1 MAQDKK
7 KGFKLPISL
16 RSLTEAIGVTA
27 TDSMREQLLVVLV
40 DPALDPALRLYAK
53 LALRPQV
60 ENVKV
65 VVQPYRDTRLVFPEA
80 PALVILLA
88 ADAPLTG
95 ALLAQTLRQGVPAVA
110 VTTDAA
116 QLMQVAEANNQEID
130 PSSIVS
136 TKAELA
142 GADACDD
149 LFRNLGSWVVR
160 KLPEERLSLARAL
173 PFIREP
179 LVQETIQATAVQN
192 AAISVAF
199 FLPGADLP
207 LLTVNQIKLFL
218 QIAALYGVE
227 IDNSRLKEIAVLVV
241 SGFGMRAL
249 ARKLVGLVPVFGW
262 AMRGLVGYTG
272 TLAVGKAADEY
283 CKRGGDPKELLAGF
297 KRHGATSE
305 PTTYI
310 TLE

>member
-1 MAQDKK
+1 MVQNKK
-7 KGFKLPISL
+7 KGFKLPLSL
-16 RSLTEAIGVTA
+16 RSVTDAIGGTA
-27 TDSMREQLLVVLV
+27 TDSEREQLLIVLV
-40 DPALDPALRLYAK
+40 DSALDPALRLHAK
-53 LALRPQV
+53 SALRPQAK
-60 ENVKV
+60 NVRV
-65 VVQPYRDTRLVFPEA
+65 VVQSYRDTRLIFPEETT
-80 PALVILLA
+80 LVVLLA
-88 ADAPLTG
+88 ADAPVTG
-95 ALLAQTLRQGVPAVA
+95 ALLIQALRQQLPAVA
-110 VTTDAA
+110 VTLDAT
-116 QLMQVAEANNQEID
+116 QLMETAEANNQEID
-130 PSSIVS
+130 PLSVIS
-136 TKAELA
+136 TKLDSA
-142 GADACDD
+142 GAGAHEE

-262 AMRGLVGYTG
+262 AVRGLVGYTG

-297 KRHGATSE
+297 KRDGSASE